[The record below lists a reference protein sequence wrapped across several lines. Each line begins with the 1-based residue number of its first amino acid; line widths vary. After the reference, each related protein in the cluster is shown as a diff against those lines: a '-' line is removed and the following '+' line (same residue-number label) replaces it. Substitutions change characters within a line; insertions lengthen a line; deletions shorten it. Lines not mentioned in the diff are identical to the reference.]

1 MPDTVHP
8 TGGMFP
14 EPSGPDSAAAAAVF
28 GDRLDLALDFVRH
41 LASSGIERGLLGP
54 REGPRLWD
62 RHVLNCAV
70 LSELI
75 SQDASVVDVGS
86 GAGLPG
92 LAVAIARPDLE
103 VHLVEPLERRV
114 TWLSEVVEDLQL
126 TNVTVH
132 RARAEEVAG
141 TVLGDYVTARAV
153 AALSTLAGW
162 TIPLTRPG
170 GQVLAIKG
178 RSAGEEIVKARKV
191 IRTLGGGSAEIV
203 TAGAS
208 TLAEPTIVVR
218 IPVRS
223 V

>member
-1 MPDTVHP
+1 MTDTLDS
-8 TGGMFP
+8 TGGIFP
-14 EPSGPDSAAAAAVF
+14 EPSGQDRVAAAQVF
-28 GDRLDLALDFVRH
+28 GERLDLARDFVRH

-54 REGPRLWD
+54 REAPRLWD

-75 SQDASVVDVGS
+75 RADSSVVDVGS

-103 VHLVEPLERRV
+103 VHLVEPLARRV
-114 TWLSEVVEDLQL
+114 AWLNEVVEDLRL
-126 TNVTVH
+126 TTVTVH
-132 RARAEEVAG
+132 RARAEEVVG
-141 TVLGDYVTARAV
+141 TIFGDYVTARAV

-170 GQVLAIKG
+170 GEVLAIKG
-178 RSAGEEIVKARKV
+178 RSAAEELVKARKV
-191 IRTLGGGSAEIV
+191 IRTLGGGPAEIV
-203 TAGAS
+203 TAGS
-208 TLAEPTIVVR
+208 GTLAEPTSVVR